1 MTSKLHESIE
11 RIASQ
16 GKRAG
21 SFLRKKLAI
30 LLCLS
35 LILALPAQA
44 ATWLPDIGPVLGVTG
59 EFYTASEEKGG
70 PYHSYVYKCTM
81 DIDEMS
87 SIIVAY
93 AEELKTRGFTAK
105 KISNPRGIVYCM
117 NFTCEDGTAQM
128 GIAVM
133 DKAKEL
139 SQGGKGVLRF
149 VLAVPD
155 SMDFTLGH
163 GTSKLVQGGTRCT
176 ECNGSGRCRYCSGS
190 GRCKYGKTYE
200 TCVICNGNGV
210 CNICDG
216 KGSY

>member
-11 RIASQ
+11 GIASQ

-21 SFLRKKLAI
+21 GFLRKKLFV

-35 LILALPAQA
+35 LVLALPAQA

-59 EFYTASEEKGG
+59 EFYAASEEKNG
-70 PYHSYVYKCTM
+70 PHHTYVYKCTM

-93 AEELKTRGFTAK
+93 TEALKTRGFTAK
-105 KISNPRGIVYCM
+105 KISNPSGIIYCM
-117 NFTCEDGTAQM
+117 DYTCKDGTAQM
-128 GIAVM
+128 AIAVM
-133 DKAKEL
+133 GKAKEL
-139 SQGGKGVLRF
+139 SQGGKGVLWF

-155 SMDFTLGH
+155 SLDFTLGD
-163 GTSKLVQGGTRCT
+163 GTSKLVQGGTRCS

-190 GRCKYGKTYE
+190 GRCKYGKKYE
-200 TCVICNGNGV
+200 TCVICDGNGV

-216 KGSY
+216 EGSY